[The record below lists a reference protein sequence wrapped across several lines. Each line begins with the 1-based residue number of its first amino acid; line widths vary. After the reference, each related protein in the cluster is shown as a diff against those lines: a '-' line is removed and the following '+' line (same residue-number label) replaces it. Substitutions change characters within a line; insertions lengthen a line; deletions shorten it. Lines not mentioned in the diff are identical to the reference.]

1 VNAFDFEAVAR
12 EMMRLIVLTGF
23 ACCLWGAL

>member
-1 VNAFDFEAVAR
+1 MDDLSFASCALKLCE
-12 EMMRLIVLTGF
+12 LIVLTGF